1 MDSRS
6 NGPHSCRELDEPRA
20 RTTLEE
26 GPCSWRRTLVNASK
40 EKAAAEAKQGNGV
53 TGPRE
58 QSTATQCFC
67 FDVVVTP
74 AACAAERVPFS
85 DAWLIGALGV
95 HVLAV
100 SGGRCA
106 WCGSERCAVA
116 IAVEGRRTRGEPVCC
131 SLSSRGECGN
141 VLLQVPM
148 ESPNSAWSGVE
159 RLLSSRGEGQK
170 ATCSFIC

>member
-58 QSTATQCFC
+58 QSTATHGAGAVLGRVADWRPRSSC
-67 FDVVVTP
+67 
-74 AACAAERVPFS
+74 ACGF
-85 DAWLIGALGV
+85 W
-95 HVLAV
+95 
-100 SGGRCA
+100 GRCA

-148 ESPNSAWSGVE
+148 ESPNSA
-159 RLLSSRGEGQK
+159 
-170 ATCSFIC
+170 C